1 MPSFSTP
8 TPIDLAINLQVGAI
22 QVVAS
27 DRADTVVTV
36 SPSGSRTTDLRGV
49 EATKVSFE
57 DQRLTIIGPKPR
69 ISWIGPGPADSV
81 DIRVELPAGS
91 RLTAEIAVG
100 DVRTTGR
107 LGATR
112 IKCATGAVDVD
123 ATDDLWLR
131 VSHGGTTIGS
141 VDGSADITAAYGQI
155 RVGSVSGDALFRS
168 SYGGIQVGES
178 GGDVEAKLSYGDL
191 EITKAL
197 ASVSAKTAFGAID
210 LGEVSTGSIELQ
222 SGFGAVGIGVRA
234 GVPAWL
240 DLSSKNGRVSNELEG
255 DAAPAADEQT
265 VSIRVRVQGGTVT
278 VRRTH

>member
-141 VDGSADITAAYGQI
+141 VEGSADITAAYGQI

-210 LGEVSTGSIELQ
+210 LGEVSSGSIELQ

>member
-191 EITKAL
+191 EITRAL

-210 LGEVSTGSIELQ
+210 LGEVSSGSIELQ
-222 SGFGAVGIGVRA
+222 SGFGSVGIGVRA